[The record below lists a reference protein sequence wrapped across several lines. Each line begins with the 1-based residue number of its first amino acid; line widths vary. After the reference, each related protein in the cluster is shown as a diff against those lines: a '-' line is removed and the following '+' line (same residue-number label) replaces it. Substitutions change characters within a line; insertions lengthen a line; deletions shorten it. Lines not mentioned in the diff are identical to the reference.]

1 MDDEKELDDVLKE
14 AIKEAEEAENSRVL
28 YEKKMRFL
36 GRMNCDELYEA
47 NEGRAARKASFL
59 REEGQRDPRQT

>member
-28 YEKKMRFL
+28 YERCAFW
-36 GRMNCDELYEA
+36 DAWEL
-47 NEGRAARKASFL
+47 
-59 REEGQRDPRQT
+59 